1 LARDNAESNLKEADF
16 NLEKANKDLV
26 SALLTVSTVRDK
38 VNKAADEANAAQW
51 EFELALNKL
60 YVAQARKEAADRAS
74 AIALADGSF
83 SDHNGKAPIK
93 TIGNTGAVQIG
104 GSSGPSASSESSF
117 YSSGSFSGCDAKA
130 YPLIS
135 GTSQVQSLTPN
146 GYQLSSGHQVVYGG
160 CSQTSAC
167 KVGDFV
173 NYNGYFVDGVV
184 NALRIQRVLLS

>member
-1 LARDNAESNLKEADF
+1 MARDNAESNLKEADF
-16 NLEKANKDLV
+16 ILEKANKDLV
-26 SALLTVSTVRDK
+26 SALLTVSMVRDK
-38 VNKAADEANAAQW
+38 VNKAADEAYAAQW

-83 SDHNGKAPIK
+83 SDHNGNAPIK
-93 TIGNTGAVQIG
+93 TIGSTGAVQIG
-104 GSSGPSASSESSF
+104 GSSASSASSGSF

-173 NYNGYFVDGVV
+173 NYSGYFVDGVI